1 MCSALAPW
9 TCSSTSTPLD
19 SAVHAAG
26 TVAMTSLV
34 ALSCGE
40 SMHGNQ
46 WRESSSWPWVH
57 AIAGL
62 SG

>member
-1 MCSALAPW
+1 VRVAPRTESAI
-9 TCSSTSTPLD
+9 STPLD

-26 TVAMTSLV
+26 TVAITSLV
-34 ALSCGE
+34 ALSWGA

-46 WRESSSWPWVH
+46 WRESSSWPWVQ